1 MFCWRNLAALVMNE
15 AVCNAILIGLAV
27 ARVGPAAKSGKFE
40 RGFDPGAAGVRGGL
54 SRRRESG
61 RLEAGEEGEV
71 VGEG

>member
-1 MFCWRNLAALVMNE
+1 MND

-40 RGFDPGAAGVRGGL
+40 RRFDPGSAGLASGATE
-54 SRRRESG
+54 RRESG